1 MVSLMFTVQAIKY
14 LLALIYLLHLFRSSS
29 VPGPGEGRHQDHVRL
44 RGSPRHQRRRPCR
57 RGGWQEVKLI
67 PAPNPLTNPS
77 MVFKLITW
85 TKCRPKTW
93 TRTTLLC
100 PKILNWIFEHHNIEY
115 NTKFSWAK
123 WHVYVFAFL
132 VVVVICLPS
141 MFFHCHTYVAQS
153 FPSQCVL
160 QEILSLKNNF
170 CYHPCKGLNFRFS
183 RKIGW
188 SWFKLQVLVENLQ
201 SQTWQAYICWGYVFV
216 NCIFVR
222 KNPCFV
228 YLWIAYLKEIDG
240 EKLYLLIYVA
250 CIGGGGSGGAWVWR
264 ILEKMFHKILS
275 LH

>member
-1 MVSLMFTVQAIKY
+1 MFAYEDHPGINDAAPAAEEADKKSNWSQPQIHWPIHRWCSNLSLELNAAPK
-14 LLALIYLLHLFRSSS
+14 
-29 VPGPGEGRHQDHVRL
+29 PGLG
-44 RGSPRHQRRRPCR
+44 
-57 RGGWQEVKLI
+57 
-67 PAPNPLTNPS
+67 
-77 MVFKLITW
+77 
-85 TKCRPKTW
+85 
-93 TRTTLLC
+93 TTLLC
-100 PKILNWIFEHHNIEY
+100 PKILNWLFEHHNIEY

-132 VVVVICLPS
+132 VVVVVICLPS

-160 QEILSLKNNF
+160 QEIPSLKNNF

-250 CIGGGGSGGAWVWR
+250 CIGGGGRGGAWVWR
-264 ILEKMFHKILS
+264 ILKRCFIRSYPCTNQRYHKRRIWEYS
-275 LH
+275 KSFSY